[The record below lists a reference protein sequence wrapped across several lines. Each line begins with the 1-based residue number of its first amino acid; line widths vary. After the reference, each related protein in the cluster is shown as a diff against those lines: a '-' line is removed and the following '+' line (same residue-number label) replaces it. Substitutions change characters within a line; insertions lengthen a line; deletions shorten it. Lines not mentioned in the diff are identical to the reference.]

1 MPEVIVIASTWSDP
15 SAAFKSVNVL
25 QYRPQFFRD
34 NFFKGIRIDFRF
46 ERFVVM
52 MNDFSP
58 LLGPEN
64 FFIHGDFHHNA
75 GKRIIMPREAGPYFE
90 SFLISRV
97 RAPFLIAFTDNI
109 NGFFQESLLND
120 LARFPNGIFHVIAS
134 GSRGESGK
142 IQVLGKAIIIEI
154 TFPESRTPP
163 P

>member
-1 MPEVIVIASTWSDP
+1 
-15 SAAFKSVNVL
+15 
-25 QYRPQFFRD
+25 
-34 NFFKGIRIDFRF
+34 
-46 ERFVVM
+46 M

-64 FFIHGDFHHNA
+64 FFIHGDFHHNP

-109 NGFFQESLLND
+109 HGFFQESLLND

-134 GSRGESGK
+134 GRRGESGK

-154 TFPESRTPP
+154 TFPESRTPFEDKGIGKCRYLADTGENP
-163 P
+163 GKQIITFDNMPRNAGGLVRLRNKGVS